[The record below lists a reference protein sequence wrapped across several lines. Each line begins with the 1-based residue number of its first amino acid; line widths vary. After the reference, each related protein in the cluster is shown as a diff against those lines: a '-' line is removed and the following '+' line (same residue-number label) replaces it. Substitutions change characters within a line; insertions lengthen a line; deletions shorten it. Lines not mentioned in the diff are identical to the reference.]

1 MSLAAKGLLSALIT
15 AVVIAALIFLA
26 AGTIYYWEAWIFLLI
41 FTVGSLLTTIYLIQN
56 DPDLLKRRL
65 RGGPTAEK
73 RPAQRLIMV
82 FVSLAFMGL
91 LLVPGL
97 DHRYG
102 WSAVGIVVVTAGDVL
117 VAIGIYFTFLVYR
130 TNTYTSATIEI
141 AANQK
146 VIESGP
152 YGVVRHPMYASA
164 LLWLVGTPLAL
175 RSYWGLMPAIVVIPL
190 LIWRLVDEEK
200 ALSKELGGYR
210 NYQQRVRYRLV
221 PGVW

>member
-1 MSLAAKGLLSALIT
+1 MSLAVKGLLSVLIT
-15 AVVIAALIFLA
+15 TVVIAAIVSLA
-26 AGTIYYWEAWIFLLI
+26 AGTIYWEAWIFLLI
-41 FTVGSLLTTIYLIQN
+41 FSVGSLLTTIYLIKN

-65 RGGPTAEK
+65 RGGPVAEK

-82 FVSLAFMGL
+82 FVSLAFIGL

-97 DHRYG
+97 DHRFG
-102 WSAVGIVVVTAGDVL
+102 WSTVGIVVVIAGDVL
-117 VAIGIYFTFLVYR
+117 VAMGIYFTFMVYR
-130 TNTYTSATIEI
+130 TNTYTSATIEV
-141 AANQK
+141 AVNQK

-164 LLWLVGTPLAL
+164 LVWLVGTPLAL
-175 RSYWGLMPAIVVIPL
+175 GSYWGLMPAIVVIPL

-200 ALSKELGGYR
+200 ALSRELAGYR
-210 NYQQRVRYRLV
+210 DYQHRVRYRLV